1 MIRHSKW
8 QFGFVT
14 GTLLLLWTIVLLFV
28 VLKHLHLSMGQ
39 QLGLFYL
46 TVAVFNLMALLMLLL
61 VFFKQTRPIS
71 FGLAVPLLV
80 LQIGLLILTLPS
92 WRTLWPFLAN
102 LPGCV
107 ALLVVAI
114 VYLTRDRHSGGQP
127 SAIE

>member
-14 GTLLLLWTIVLLFV
+14 GTLLLLWTTVLLFV
-28 VLKHLHLSMGQ
+28 VSKHLSMGPA
-39 QLGLFYL
+39 LGLFYL
-46 TVAVFNLMALLMLLL
+46 TVGVFNLMAFLMLLL

-80 LQIGLLILTLPS
+80 LQVGLLILTLPS
-92 WRTLWPFLAN
+92 WRTLWTFLAN

>member
-1 MIRHSKW
+1 MRRHSKW

-28 VLKHLHLSMGQ
+28 VSKGRLHLSMGQ

-46 TVAVFNLMALLMLLL
+46 TVGVFNLMALLMLLL

-80 LQIGLLILTLPS
+80 LQIGLLILKRGTLEA
-92 WRTLWPFLAN
+92 FLTN

-107 ALLVVAI
+107 AVLVVAI
-114 VYLTRDRHSGGQP
+114 VYLTRDRHSGGHP

>member
-1 MIRHSKW
+1 MIHNSKW

-61 VFFKQTRPIS
+61 VLFKQTRPIS

-80 LQIGLLILTLPS
+80 LQLGLLMLTN
-92 WRTLWPFLAN
+92 WRTVWPL
-102 LPGCV
+102 LTPGGV

-114 VYLTRDRHSGGQP
+114 VYLSRDRHCGGHP